1 MFRLTSSA
9 EKFQSHDALRAALEK
24 LRREV
29 LLLLSYSIATLLL
42 PMMPQTPKVGK

>member
-29 LLLLSYSIATLLL
+29 LLLLHIRLLRYYFL
-42 PMMPQTPKVGK
+42 